1 MAKLVSKTYGE
12 ALFELAVEEDKVD
25 VFMEEIA
32 EIREVLAQNTD
43 FAKFMNH
50 PKILKENKLEVLKNV
65 FKGRI
70 QDELTGFLTLIVTKD
85 RYHEIDAILDYF
97 LSEIKSYKGIGIAYV
112 TTASGLNGEQCKRIE
127 QKLLETTS
135 FQQMEM
141 HYAIDESLI
150 GGMVIRI
157 GDRVVDSSLKYKL
170 EQLTS
175 QLMKISLEEGKEG
188 ERAS

>member
-112 TTASGLNGEQCKRIE
+112 TTAAGLNGEQCKRIE

-157 GDRVVDSSLKYKL
+157 GDRVVDSSIKTKL
-170 EQLTS
+170 NELTR
-175 QLMKISLEEGKEG
+175 QLMKIQMS
-188 ERAS
+188 